1 MTIWFWNGLSKH
13 KEWYYMLYLACFF
26 TQLISCQRF
35 QWNPSIWIT
44 LSLGALHLE
53 RVYLGLREG
62 LRSNPFNHTAIRPLQ
77 WRHNGRDS
85 VSNHQPHDCLL
96 NRLFRRRLKKTLKL
110 RVTGLVRGIHRGP
123 VNSAHKWPVTWK
135 MFPFYDVIMIKKHKK
150 AQIMCRGELDMH
162 IFNVMSFVWFLFS

>member
-1 MTIWFWNGLSKH
+1 MILHAIFSLF
-13 KEWYYMLYLACFF
+13 FF

-44 LSLGALHLE
+44 LSLIE

-62 LRSNPFNHTAIRPLQ
+62 LRSNPFNHTAIRSLQ

-96 NRLFRRRLKKTLKL
+96 NRLFRRRLKKTSKL

-123 VNSAHKWPVTWK
+123 VNSAHNWPVTWK

-150 AQIMCRGELDMH
+150 AQIMCRGWTGH
-162 IFNVMSFVWFLFS
+162 AYFQCHVICVIFIFVKFTLLIKV